1 MEIVSPALSISVSP
15 PGSSPMYCSPSRP
28 EVRIFAEVSFG
39 NWYCLSRSIV
49 TTAWYALLSKPIE
62 ATRPT
67 VTPALFTGARA
78 FRPPILSNLSLTG

>member
-1 MEIVSPALSISVSP
+1 MRFSSTIADCVIAIVSPAFSISVSP

-49 TTAWYALLSKPIE
+49 TTA
-62 ATRPT
+62 
-67 VTPALFTGARA
+67 
-78 FRPPILSNLSLTG
+78 